1 MKIAH
6 SNKVLYLPST
16 PLNTL
21 VSVAHAV
28 SQTSKQTS
36 KLLLIDQSSD
46 HNNVYFKALKNW
58 KTSPFIAVEVML
70 GDSKGKQKLIQR
82 NANFKRLAEFVKKF
96 SADAIAVGSDRRI
109 EFQYLMHLRREG
121 VSAVEG
127 WYLDD
132 GLYSYAGR
140 PYHWLKDSINSIL
153 KKLTY
158 GFWWEEPKTVGASS
172 LIQQAW
178 LFRPN
183 IAIPELQVKA
193 LHAMPNEWFTHP
205 AVLDFSHEVLECF
218 GYDDNFTL
226 LLKKIDVLILTPHP
240 NNIMKMPGFKKR
252 LEYLLVKLHKLNLN
266 VAIKPHPKSME
277 EDFLS
282 WQNEYQVS
290 IIPSLLAFEFVLPM
304 LKPSMKVVGDV
315 GTSVLTAK
323 WLRSDLEVG
332 AVLNSESKFESR
344 FEPILNKLEIPVHKD
359 YEWVLE
365 KTGG

>member
-1 MKIAH
+1 M
-6 SNKVLYLPST
+6 YT
-16 PLNTL
+16 
-21 VSVAHAV
+21 
-28 SQTSKQTS
+28 
-36 KLLLIDQSSD
+36 
-46 HNNVYFKALKNW
+46 
-58 KTSPFIAVEVML
+58 
-70 GDSKGKQKLIQR
+70 
-82 NANFKRLAEFVKKF
+82 
-96 SADAIAVGSDRRI
+96 
-109 EFQYLMHLRREG
+109 
-121 VSAVEG
+121 
-127 WYLDD
+127 
-132 GLYSYAGR
+132 YAGR
-140 PYHWLKDSINSIL
+140 PYDWFKDSINSIL
-153 KKLTY
+153 EKLSY
-158 GFWWEEPKTVGASS
+158 GLWWEEPKTVGASS

-193 LHAMPNEWFTHP
+193 LHAMPNEWFTHQS
-205 AVLDFSHEVLECF
+205 VLDFSQEVLEGF
-218 GYDDNFTL
+218 GCDENCTL

-240 NNIMKMPGFKKR
+240 NNILKMPGYKKR
-252 LEYLLVKLHKLNLN
+252 LEEFLVKLHKLNLN

-282 WQNEYQVS
+282 WHNEYQVS

-344 FEPILNKLEIPVHKD
+344 FESILNKLEIPVHND

>member
-1 MKIAH
+1 MKITP
-6 SNKVLYLPST
+6 NKKVLYLPST

-28 SQTSKQTS
+28 SQASQQTS
-36 KLLLIDQSSD
+36 KLLLIDQNSD
-46 HNNVYFKALKNW
+46 EQNVYFKALKNW
-58 KTSPFIAVEVML
+58 KTSPFIAVEAML
-70 GDSKGKQKLIQR
+70 GNAKGQQKLIQR
-82 NANFKRLAEFVKKF
+82 KANFKRLEELVKQF
-96 SADAIAVGSDRRI
+96 PADVIAVGSDRRI
-109 EFQYLMHLRREG
+109 EFQYLMHIRRKAS
-121 VSAVEG
+121 SAVEG

-140 PYHWLKDSINSIL
+140 PYHWLKDSVNSIL
-153 KKLTY
+153 KKLSY

-172 LIQQAW
+172 LIKKAW

-183 IAIPELQVKA
+183 IVIPELQVKA
-193 LHAMPNEWFTHP
+193 LNAMPNEWFIHP
-205 AVLDFSHEVLECF
+205 SVLDFSQQVLEGF
-218 GYDDNFTL
+218 GSDESCTS

-240 NNIMKMPGFKKR
+240 NNILKMPGYKKR
-252 LEYLLVKLHKLNLN
+252 LEELLVKLHKLNLN
-266 VAIKPHPKSME
+266 VAIKPHPKSSE
-277 EDFLS
+277 EDFSS
-282 WQNEYQVS
+282 WHNEYQVS

-344 FEPILNKLEIPVHKD
+344 FVSILNKLEIPVNND

-365 KTGG
+365 TNCD